1 MFGIIMPNIEEEE
14 TTMNTRTLSP
24 RQQEVLRVIGAWV
37 DRHGRPPTVRE
48 IAEALGV
55 SSTATVVQHLR
66 ALESKGYLAR
76 ERYRHRDLRPHE
88 PLRRPPRAFEA
99 EVVQVPLVGVI
110 VAGRPLE
117 SVEVLGDEELVD
129 IPASYL
135 STGEHFALR
144 VRGESMI
151 DDGICDGD
159 VILVR
164 RQDQAQAGQT
174 VVALVEGEATVKR
187 LYFHGAQA
195 ELRPANRTME
205 PIFVPRDQLTIQG
218 VVISLLRRYR

>member
-1 MFGIIMPNIEEEE
+1 M
-14 TTMNTRTLSP
+14 
-24 RQQEVLRVIGAWV
+24 IGEWV
-37 DRHGRPPTVRE
+37 ERYGQSPTVRE

-66 ALESKGYLAR
+66 ALESKGYLTR
-76 ERYRHRDLRPHE
+76 QRYRHRDLRSHDPPRRSPSRPHE
-88 PLRRPPRAFEA
+88 VEIA
-99 EVVQVPLVGVI
+99 QVPLVGVI

-117 SVEVLGDEELVD
+117 SVEVLGDEELID

-135 STGEHFALR
+135 TTGEHFALR

-151 DDGICDGD
+151 EDGICDGD

-164 RQDQAQAGQT
+164 KQSQAQPGQT
-174 VVALVEGEATVKR
+174 VVALVEGESTVKR
-187 LYFHGAQA
+187 LYWRGEQA
-195 ELRPANRTME
+195 ELRPANHTME
-205 PIFVPRDQLTIQG
+205 SIFVPCEQLIIQG